1 MLFRSH
7 RGILSPLGGWG
18 VSIFL
23 ILSGYLSAK
32 FELFK
37 GKLSFINLIKL
48 SFNKLKSRF
57 KRVYALHFFTLLLA
71 LPFGYK
77 ALFVDF
83 KLGSYCSLFTNILLV
98 QSWFPI
104 GYFGYNSVSWYLS
117 VFMFLSFVGIPLCYL
132 YYTKENV
139 RRKSIYICSILIVF
153 QFVLCQIFK

>member
-1 MLFRSH
+1 M
-7 RGILSPLGGWG
+7 GGWG

-32 FELFK
+32 FESFK
-37 GKLSFINLIKL
+37 ERLSFIDLMKL

-71 LPFGYK
+71 LPFDYK
-77 ALFVDF
+77 ALFMDF
-83 KLGSYCSLFTNILLV
+83 KLESYCSLVANALLV

-132 YYTKENV
+132 YYTKENA
-139 RRKSIYICSILIVF
+139 RRKSIYICAVLITQLSHF
-153 QFVLCQIFK
+153 DFRLKTL